1 MSSKTLQGQG
11 NAGDEAV
18 ADASGP
24 RTSIRFLLGREARE
38 IRDVD
43 PCLTVL
49 DWLRGE
55 ARRTGTKEGCNEG
68 DCGAC
73 TVVVVRPEGDR
84 LSYRAV
90 NSCIQFMGTL
100 DGCQL
105 VTVEDLKRR
114 DGSLHAV
121 QQAMVDCHGS
131 QCGFCTP
138 GFVMSIFA
146 MVKTYPACPSD
157 DELNDILAGNL
168 CRCTGYAPIIRAA
181 KHVYALSL
189 AEEFAAEDATIL
201 AALEAL
207 DDGRD
212 VELTGPNGAFHAPA
226 SADSFA
232 ATLLRHPE
240 ATIVSGSTD
249 VGLWATKQFRHMDR
263 LVWIGRVGELDRIE
277 ETRDA
282 LEIGAGVTYSRLAG
296 RLGDLYP
303 DFGEVLR
310 RLGSVQVRNIGTMGG
325 NVANGSPIGD
335 SPPCLIAL
343 DATLHLR
350 CGEERRSM
358 PIERFFLAYGKQDR
372 RPGEFVERITLP
384 KPAPGVR
391 FRAYKVSKRF
401 DQDISAVM
409 GAYRLHVQDG
419 VVRDARIAYGGMAAT
434 PKRAAATERA
444 LIGRRWDEAALA
456 QAKEAMTRDFTP
468 LDDMRASAAYRMTV
482 ARNLLERLFIET
494 TESTIETRLVGD
506 RNFAHA

>member
-1 MSSKTLQGQG
+1 MPSKTLKGQG
-11 NAGDEAV
+11 NAGAEAD
-18 ADASGP
+18 AHASGP
-24 RTSIRFLLGREARE
+24 RTSIRFLLGREACE
-38 IRDVD
+38 LRDLD
-43 PCLTVL
+43 PGLTVL

-84 LSYRAV
+84 LCYRAV

-105 VTVEDLKRR
+105 LTVEDLRQK

-121 QQAMVDCHGS
+121 QQAMVDGHGS

-157 DELNDILAGNL
+157 DEINDILAGNL
-168 CRCTGYAPIIRAA
+168 CRCTGYAPIVRAVR
-181 KHVYALSL
+181 HVYDLGL
-189 AEEFAAEDATIL
+189 REELAAEDRTIL
-201 AALEAL
+201 AALGAL

-212 VELTGPNGAFHAPA
+212 VKLAGANGAFHAPA

-249 VGLWATKQFRHMDR
+249 VGLWATKQFRRMER
-263 LVWIGRVGELDRIE
+263 LVWIGRVRELDRIE
-277 ETRDA
+277 ETADA
-282 LEIGAGVTYSRLAG
+282 LEIGAGVTYSRLGA
-296 RLGDLYP
+296 RLSTLYP

-350 CGEERRSM
+350 CGAERRAM

-384 KPAPGVR
+384 KPRPGER

-409 GAYRLHVQDG
+409 GAYRLRVEDG

-434 PKRAAATERA
+434 PKRAAAAEQA
-444 LIGRRWDEAALA
+444 LIGRHWGDAALA
-456 QAKEAMTRDFTP
+456 QAQEAMERDFTP
-468 LDDMRASAAYRMTV
+468 LSDMRASAAYRMAV
-482 ARNLLERLFIET
+482 ARNLLERLLVET
-494 TESTIETRLVGD
+494 TEETIETRLVGQ
-506 RNFAHA
+506 RSLAHA